1 MKSILARLVVLTALV
16 ALAGAA
22 PALSASSST
31 YIVLY
36 KQAALPANA
45 QAAIERAG
53 GTFVQAYPEI
63 GVAIARSSSASFRD
77 AVLKD
82 SRIEN
87 ASATDRFGIQ
97 VDSNVTDAEGP
108 PPGDLA
114 NAPATD
120 ADNLSPLQWD
130 MRQIDTPAAH
140 AITGGSRAVIAG
152 DLDTGLDFT
161 HPDLAPSYDAANSA
175 NCESGAPTPLLP
187 GNDRFGHGTHTAGT
201 IAAAANGVGIVGV
214 APNVSLAGVKTSND
228 EGFFFPEMVVCAFMW
243 AGSHHFDVTN
253 NSYFADPYLF
263 NCHNDKTQQAIW
275 KAEYRAIRYAQTQ
288 GVTVVAALGNF
299 SDDLAHPTQDV
310 TSPDNTTPETRT
322 IHNNCVVIPAE
333 VPGVIGVS
341 ADGNLR
347 LKSFYSNYGV
357 GVTEVTAP
365 GGDSILQR
373 TPQAPNGRVLSTWP
387 AIAINNCASSR
398 RIFDPAAPGSLWC
411 YQQGTSMASPHVSG
425 VAALVVSR
433 FGDTKNPQNG
443 KMRPEQVAAI
453 IQQTATPLAC
463 PPPDILALYEPFPSE
478 SNGAPQTC
486 QGGMGNNSWYG
497 KGEVD
502 ALAAITH
509 TPNNR

>member
-1 MKSILARLVVLTALV
+1 MKRTLARLAVVTA
-16 ALAGAA
+16 AA
-22 PALSASSST
+22 AVVSAAIAASATAAT

-36 KQAALPANA
+36 KQAALPAGA
-45 QAAIERAG
+45 TATIENAG
-53 GTFVQAYPEI
+53 GTLVFAYPQI
-63 GVAIARSSSASFRD
+63 GVLVARSSNPAFRD
-77 AVLKD
+77 VLLRD

-87 ASATDRFGIQ
+87 ASATDAFGIQ
-97 VDSNVTDAEGP
+97 IHEDILEAEGP
-108 PPGDLA
+108 PPGDLP
-114 NAPATD
+114 NAPAGD
-120 ADNLSPLQWD
+120 ADNLSALQWD

-161 HPDLAPSYDAANSA
+161 HPDLAPNYDAANSA

-187 GNDRFGHGTHTAGT
+187 GNDQNGHGTHTAGT
-201 IAAAANGVGIVGV
+201 IAAASNGVGIVGV
-214 APNVSLAGVKTSND
+214 APNVSLASVKTSND
-228 EGFFFPEMVVCAFMW
+228 AGYFFPEMVVCAFMW

-253 NSYFADPYLF
+253 NSYFADPFLF
-263 NCHNDKTQQAIW
+263 NCHNDPAQQAIW

-288 GVTVVAALGNF
+288 GTTVVAALGNF

-365 GGDSILQR
+365 GGDSVLQR
-373 TPQAPNGRVLSTWP
+373 TPEAPNGRVLSSWP
-387 AIAINNCASSR
+387 LAAIANCAASR
-398 RIFDPAAPGSLWC
+398 RVFDVTAPTGLWC
-411 YQQGTSMASPHVSG
+411 YQQGTSMASPHVAG

-433 FGDTKNPQNG
+433 FGDAKNPQNG

-453 IQQTATPLAC
+453 IQQTATPLDC
-463 PPPDILALYEPFPSE
+463 PPPDILALYAPFPSA

-509 TPNNR
+509 MPNNG